1 MSNKFKIGI
10 DYGGTKIE
18 GILLDDNGHQ
28 IERKRYSYEKN
39 YLSGIETV
47 KKLVDEFDKLS
58 NQVCTVGVGI
68 PGFSSKETGL
78 VTNANSIWLNDK
90 PFKNDLEISLNREV
104 KLMNDANCFTLSE
117 AFDGAGKDYQSI
129 FGIIIGTGFGGALSY
144 KKEIIEGANQIAGD
158 WGHQPL
164 PYPTKEELE
173 TKINCPSM
181 NCGRPLCAEQFMS
194 GIGFKD
200 RFNQK
205 YHTNFSSEEIMKLDL
220 DGDPR
225 ADLELSLYEDRM
237 ARLMAVMIGIF
248 DPDAIILGGGMSNI
262 DRLYKNIPVL
272 IPKYTFSNKVIT
284 KVIKNFHGDSSGVRG
299 AAWLWNNV

>member
-18 GILLDDNGHQ
+18 GILLNDSGDQ

-58 NQVCTVGVGI
+58 NQICTVGVGI
-68 PGFSSKETGL
+68 PGFSSRDTGL
-78 VTNANSIWLNDK
+78 VTNANSMWLNDK
-90 PFKNDLEISLNREV
+90 PFKKDLEIALNRKV

-117 AFDGAGKDYQSI
+117 AVDGAGKDYQSI
-129 FGIIIGTGFGGALSY
+129 FGIIVGTGFGGALSY

-164 PYPTKEELE
+164 PYPTKEEIE

-181 NCGRPLCAEQFMS
+181 NCGRPLCSEQFMS

-200 RFNQK
+200 VFNQK
-205 YHTNFSSEEIMKLDL
+205 HKTNFTSEEIVKLDL
-220 DGDPR
+220 NGDPR
-225 ADLELSLYEDRM
+225 ANSELSLYEDRM
-237 ARLMAVMIGIF
+237 ARLLAVMIGIF

-262 DRLYKNIPVL
+262 DRFYINIPTL
-272 IPKYTFSNKVIT
+272 IPKYTFSNKVKT
-284 KVIKNFHGDSSGVRG
+284 KVLKNFHGDSSGVRG